1 MTLTYDADADAV
13 YLRLGEARIVDSE
26 TVAPGV
32 VLDYDAN
39 TNIVGVGMLS
49 VSKRVTR
56 PDTQRMLMETLVA
69 SKSEVSALSSSPPS

>member
-1 MTLTYDADADAV
+1 MKLTYDADADAV
-13 YLRLGEARIVDSE
+13 YLRLGEAQIVDSE
-26 TVAPGV
+26 TVTPGV

-56 PDTQRMLMETLVA
+56 PDTQRMFMETLVA
-69 SKSEVSALSSSPPS
+69 SKSEVSALSSSSPS

>member
-13 YLRLGEARIVDSE
+13 YLRLGEAQIVDSE
-26 TVAPGV
+26 TVTPGV

-56 PDTQRMLMETLVA
+56 PDTQRMFMETLVA
-69 SKSEVSALSSSPPS
+69 SKSEVSALSSSSPS

>member
-1 MTLTYDADADAV
+1 MKLTYDAEADAV
-13 YLRLGEARIVDSE
+13 YLRLGEAQIVDSE

-39 TNIVGVGMLS
+39 TNIVGVEMLG

-56 PDTQRMLMETLVA
+56 PDTQRMLMETLTA
-69 SKSEVSALSSSPPS
+69 SKSGASALRSSSPS